1 MTSEE
6 FENLSAA
13 YALGTLSGE
22 ELRQFE
28 EYLRTASEEER
39 REVQELKS
47 TSAMLPLALE
57 RQAPPEGAREKMR
70 EKIRISAAAESSARS
85 RRASLPSSSRAPRR
99 PMSWTAMGALASLL
113 AIVFVGVVLKLT
125 GTIDSQKADL
135 TTSAQRVSELAAQV
149 TELKC
154 ELARKE
160 ELLKILA
167 SERIAITLMNGLKVD
182 PVGFGKVIW
191 DPEKRT
197 AILQVSRLPLSP
209 SNKDYQLWVIKGKTP
224 MSAGVFAVSD
234 TTASFFKIEGLAVA
248 DPKEISA
255 FAVTLEPKGGVPA
268 PTGDMYL
275 AGSPTRL

>member
-1 MTSEE
+1 MNKEE

-28 EYLRTASEEER
+28 EYLRSASEEER
-39 REVQELKS
+39 AEVQELKS

-57 RQAPPEGAREKMR
+57 RHAPPQGTREKMR
-70 EKIRISAAAESSARS
+70 EKIRLTASAERSVRERTAGLPGSAR
-85 RRASLPSSSRAPRR
+85 PSHR
-99 PMSWTAMGALASLL
+99 PVRWAALGVLAALAVVSV
-113 AIVFVGVVLKLT
+113 IVILRMSS
-125 GTIDSQKADL
+125 TIDSQKADL
-135 TTSAQRVSELAAQV
+135 TNSAQRIGELSAQV
-149 TELKC
+149 TELKG

-167 SERIAITLMNGLKVD
+167 SERIAITLMNGLKVN
-182 PVGFGKVIW
+182 PFGFGKVIW

-197 AILQVSRLPLSP
+197 AILQVSRLPSTP
-209 SNKDYQLWVIKGKTP
+209 SNKDYQLWVIRGKTP
-224 MSAGVFAVSD
+224 VSAGVFAISD
-234 TTASFFKIEGLAVA
+234 TTANFFKIEGLAVA
-248 DPKEISA
+248 DPREVSA
-255 FAVTLEPKGGVPA
+255 FAVTLEPKGGVSA

>member
-1 MTSEE
+1 VNKEE

-28 EYLRTASEEER
+28 EYLRSASEEER
-39 REVQELKS
+39 AEVQELKS

-57 RQAPPEGAREKMR
+57 RHAPPQGTREKMR
-70 EKIRISAAAESSARS
+70 EKIRLTASAERSVRERTAGLPGSAR
-85 RRASLPSSSRAPRR
+85 PSHR
-99 PMSWTAMGALASLL
+99 PVRWAALGVLAALAVVSV
-113 AIVFVGVVLKLT
+113 IVILRMSS
-125 GTIDSQKADL
+125 TIDSQKADL
-135 TTSAQRVSELAAQV
+135 TNSAQRIGELSAQV
-149 TELKC
+149 TELKG

-167 SERIAITLMNGLKVD
+167 SERIAITLMNGLKVN
-182 PVGFGKVIW
+182 PFGFGKVIW

-197 AILQVSRLPLSP
+197 AILQVSRLPSTP
-209 SNKDYQLWVIKGKTP
+209 SNKDYQLWVIRGKTP
-224 MSAGVFAVSD
+224 VSAGVFAISD
-234 TTASFFKIEGLAVA
+234 TTANFFKIEGLAVA
-248 DPKEISA
+248 DPREVSA
-255 FAVTLEPKGGVPA
+255 FAVTLEPKGGVSA